1 MRIPALWKVLIGLP
15 VMLLFRC
22 KMVCIYGV
30 NAKVVVLLRKGLAT
44 CCYGILTIG
53 LKNII
58 ESCLQIEN
66 PYIKQR
72 RIANPPQ
79 RNIRRNGCPYY

>member
-72 RIANPPQ
+72 RIANHE
-79 RNIRRNGCPYY
+79 RSKDS

>member
-1 MRIPALWKVLIGLP
+1 
-15 VMLLFRC
+15 
-22 KMVCIYGV
+22 MVYIYGV
-30 NAKVVVLLRKGLAT
+30 NAKVVVLLRKRQAV
-44 CCYGILTIG
+44 CCDGILTIG

-72 RIANPPQ
+72 RIANPP
-79 RNIRRNGCPYY
+79 RRREHPSRRVACYVAVSMQNGVSLRS

>member
-1 MRIPALWKVLIGLP
+1 MRIPALWILLIGLP

-22 KMVCIYGV
+22 KIVCIYGV
-30 NAKVVVLLRKGLAT
+30 NAKVVVLLQKWLT
-44 CCYGILTIG
+44 VCCDGILTIG

-58 ESCLQIEN
+58 DSCLQIEN

-72 RIANPPQ
+72 RIANHE
-79 RNIRRNGCPYY
+79 RSKDS